1 MYQQLDTLPSSRLTY
16 WVILSGQQE
25 ENRKGVRTAHQIVKS
40 LTGELASNSLI
51 PLQV

>member
-1 MYQQLDTLPSSRLTY
+1 MYQQLDTPIFEADLLG
-16 WVILSGQQE
+16 ILSGQQE